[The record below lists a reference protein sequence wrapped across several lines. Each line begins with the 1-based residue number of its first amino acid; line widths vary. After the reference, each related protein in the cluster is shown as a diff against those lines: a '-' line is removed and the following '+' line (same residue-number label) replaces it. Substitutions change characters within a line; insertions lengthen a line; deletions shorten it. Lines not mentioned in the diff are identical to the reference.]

1 MLQVVM
7 ILDNNAF
14 RAALAYHSGLI
25 TFHATLRPSDIPFQS
40 ASSKP
45 QKDTVEYLAAPHCGV
60 Y

>member
-1 MLQVVM
+1 M